1 MKKLIFIASALI
13 LFGAGCAAQPSAKT
27 PAAPVN
33 KPAATNNQQTIPA
46 NDQQSAAPQAV
57 SPSWQWSVASE
68 TASAETITAQS
79 PATPA
84 RGFTF
89 SYPKATVAFQAQN
102 ESPAGLPGLVVSLT
116 SPLNSTMPNNTTLTI
131 AADQSLCGLK
141 TADQFGW
148 HSAEAGTRSIGGEKF
163 DYAVSAYD
171 NAGGADAAGEAYQGK
186 INGVCYLMTIL
197 SNRSVPQDAYN
208 KNIDAMRQIL
218 QTIKFF

>member
-13 LFGAGCAAQPSAKT
+13 LFGAGCAAEPSANT
-27 PAAPVN
+27 PAAPAGQPEAN
-33 KPAATNNQQTIPA
+33 NNQPAAPA
-46 NDQQSAAPQAV
+46 NDQQPAAPQAA

-68 TASAETITAQS
+68 TASAETITAES

-89 SYPKATVAFQAQN
+89 SYPKTTVAFQARN
-102 ESPAGLPGLVVSLT
+102 ESTAGLPGLVVSLT
-116 SPLNSTMPNNTTLTI
+116 SPPNSTMPNNTTLTI
-131 AADQSLCGLK
+131 AVDQSLCGSK
-141 TADQFGW
+141 AMDQFGY
-148 HSAEAGTRSIGGEKF
+148 HSAEAGTKTIGGEKF

-186 INGVCYLMTIL
+186 INGTCYVMEIL
-197 SNRSVPQDAYN
+197 SNRSVPQDEYN
-208 KNIDAMRQIL
+208 KNIDTMRQIL